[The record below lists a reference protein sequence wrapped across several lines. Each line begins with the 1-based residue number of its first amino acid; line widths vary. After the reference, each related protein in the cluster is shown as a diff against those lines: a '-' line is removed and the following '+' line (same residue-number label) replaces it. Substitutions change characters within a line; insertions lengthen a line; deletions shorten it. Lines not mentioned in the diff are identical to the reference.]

1 MNWSTLVWVKG
12 TQPDFQRWQGG
23 GAGWLASEVQPE
35 IVSYCHNRLPDL
47 WTSQAG
53 AVMSLLTF
61 FIYSLFLSP
70 QFTPK
75 GNWTCSKILYHI
87 KAVRLIY
94 SNWPPVSWEWAGV
107 NGGEIKKKKRKKREK
122 RIQPHT
128 RRKFVAAQAVVGN
141 ASKWAGAE
149 SGRRRVDERR
159 RKTGKFT

>member
-1 MNWSTLVWVKG
+1 M
-12 TQPDFQRWQGG
+12 
-23 GAGWLASEVQPE
+23 AGWRRKCSQRSWATVTTGFRICEQAKPE
-35 IVSYCHNRLPDL
+35 QWCHFWLSSFTLFFSLP
-47 WTSQAG
+47 
-53 AVMSLLTF
+53 SL
-61 FIYSLFLSP
+61 P
-70 QFTPK
+70 QFTSK
-75 GNWTCSKILYHI
+75 GNRTCSKILYHI

-107 NGGEIKKKKRKKREK
+107 NGGEIKKKKEKRKKREK

-128 RRKFVAAQAVVGN
+128 RWKFVAAQAVVGN